1 MNFRSIPSRTI
12 LATAALTL
20 FAAEGL
26 VAQAGES
33 GDDEVF
39 RSGRHDFRT
48 VTVVDGLE
56 HPWSMAWLPGGDML
70 VTERP
75 GRLRVVRDGTL
86 VPDPVEG
93 VPEVRAQGQ
102 GGLLDV
108 VLHPEFETNRL
119 VYLSFSKPN
128 EDASE
133 ATTAVVRGQFEGDR
147 LTDVEEIFV
156 AEAWAEGN
164 VHFAGRMVF
173 DRDGYLFLS
182 VGDRGADPDLLE
194 DQPAQSLEN
203 HQGTILRLHDDGSV
217 PDDNPFVDRD
227 VALPEIWSYGHRNPQ
242 GLVVHPETGE
252 IWSNEHGPR
261 GGDEVNIVREGRNYG
276 WPVATYGINYQ
287 GTIITEETSRE
298 EMEPPAYVWVPS
310 IATSGMMI
318 YDGERFP
325 WWRGSVF
332 VGGLAGQR
340 LSRLTFEGHRSLSE
354 EPLLEE
360 ELGRVRDVRQGPDGY
375 IYLAIDDRSGQ
386 QPTPIVRLEPVES
399 SIELPTTAR

>member
-1 MNFRSIPSRTI
+1 MNSRSVPSRAI

-26 VAQAGES
+26 VAQAGGSE
-33 GDDEVF
+33 DDEVF

-48 VTVVDGLE
+48 VMVVDGLE

-86 VPDPVEG
+86 APDPVEG

-147 LTDVEEIFV
+147 LMDVEEIFV

-182 VGDRGADPDLLE
+182 VGDRGADPDLLD

-227 VALPEIWSYGHRNPQ
+227 AALPEIWSYGHRNPQ

-340 LSRLTFEGHRSLSE
+340 LSRLTFEGHRSVSE

-399 SIELPTTAR
+399 NIELPTTAR